1 MNGITSR
8 LFLPAALVAVLAT
21 GAAAFAH
28 EPKPE
33 AMKPM
38 AGHGMASNNAA
49 SMQMQK
55 IMMPGKKM
63 PMHMSGN
70 VDKDFASMM
79 IIHHQ
84 QAIDMAEIMLKRG
97 SNAEL
102 KAMAAKMKTDQQA
115 EIAKMAPYA
124 K

>member
-8 LFLPAALVAVLAT
+8 LILPAALVAILAT

-33 AMKPM
+33 PMKPM

-63 PMHMSGN
+63 PMHLSGN

-84 QAIDMAEIMLKRG
+84 QAIDIAEIMLKNG

-115 EIAKMAPYA
+115 EIVKMTPYA